1 MIRAERIT
9 AFASLVSVF
18 FMFSPAGA
26 NAATCYIDAVGG
38 SDANNGASQ
47 SSAWQTVGKVNGSTF
62 GPGDTILFKVGC
74 AWTSQLTI
82 KNSGN
87 AGNPIVIGSYGTGS
101 KPTIIGPAG
110 SSPVVSIDN
119 CQYIELTGLEIT
131 NADQTAS
138 GRKIGISL
146 GAGNVATQLR
156 HIIIK
161 NCYIHHIISAVN
173 NDNSL
178 RYTGAIIPRG
188 ARFDSLIIEDNIME
202 DVYAGIYFSGGGAV
216 RELPPTK
223 DNGSTNV
230 LVQRNSVKRGQGD
243 GIVIANCYGAKVQY
257 NFVDSCCKNGQLAFA
272 NIWGSWLTNCIYQF
286 NESAHSYPNAD
297 GEAFDDDWQCSNDT
311 FQYNYGHDNS
321 GGFFLLCSANYRT
334 PNPVLRY
341 NISQNDNWAY
351 CECGNNDA
359 LFLYNNTFYGIE
371 RNIKNGSYGLSSWF
385 RNNIFCRAN
394 AAIAYSGTTGYSN
407 NCYFQQGGTTP
418 ADPNK
423 ITADPM
429 FVSPGGAP
437 SSGTSLA
444 KLTQTLHA
452 AYAAYQLKPGSPCI
466 DKGMAIAGN
475 GGRDFGGMGLNGAP
489 DIGACE
495 FSGIVGAPAAALMR
509 KSGGMELKIIQAA
522 GGYTASVNPSS
533 ATNGPSFA
541 LFGIEGKR
549 ISGISNAFDQSG
561 NLRLGQL
568 KSGLYMAR
576 MQAGERNEYVR
587 FSATSQHP

>member
-1 MIRAERIT
+1 MIHSNRIT
-9 AFASLVSVF
+9 IAAFLVSVF
-18 FMFSPAGA
+18 SMLSPAVA
-26 NAATCYIDAVGG
+26 NNTTYYIDAAGG
-38 SDANNGASQ
+38 ADGNSGTSQ
-47 SSAWQTVGKVNGSTF
+47 TTAWQTVGKVNGSTF
-62 GPGDTILFKVGC
+62 GPGDKVLFKAGGS
-74 AWTSQLTI
+74 WTSQLTI
-82 KNSGN
+82 RNSGA
-87 AGNPIVIGSYGTGS
+87 AGNPIIIGSYATGP
-101 KPTIIGPAG
+101 KPKIIGPAG

-119 CQYIELTGLEIT
+119 CQYIELMDLEIT
-131 NADQTAS
+131 NADQTAA

-161 NCYIHHIISAVN
+161 NCYIHHIISAIN

-188 ARFDSLIIEDNIME
+188 ARYDSLIIEDNSME

-216 RELPPTK
+216 RELPPTQA
-223 DNGSTNV
+223 NGSSNV
-230 LVQRNSVKRGQGD
+230 IVQRNSVKRGQGD

-272 NIWGSWLTNCIYQF
+272 NIWGSWLTNCVYQF
-286 NESAHSYPNAD
+286 NESCHSFPNAD
-297 GEAFDDDWQCSNDT
+297 AEAFDDDWQCSNDT
-311 FQYNYGHDNS
+311 FQYNYGHNNS
-321 GGFFLLCSANYRT
+321 GGIFLLCSANYRT

-351 CECGNNDA
+351 CECGNYDA
-359 LFLYNNTFYGIE
+359 LFLYNNTYYGIE
-371 RNIKNGSYGLSSWF
+371 RNIKNGAYGLASWF
-385 RNNIFCRAN
+385 RNNIFYRAN
-394 AAIAYSGTTGYSN
+394 AAISYSGTTGYSN

-418 ADPNK
+418 TDPNK

-444 KLTQTLHA
+444 KLMQTLQA

-466 DKGMAIAGN
+466 DKGMAMAGN
-475 GGRDFGGMGLNGAP
+475 GGRDFGGAALNGIP
-489 DIGACE
+489 DVGACE
-495 FSGIVGAPAAALMR
+495 FNGIVGVPAAARMR
-509 KSGGMELKIIQAA
+509 TSEGMELKIMKTA
-522 GGYTASVNPSS
+522 GGYTASVNPAS
-533 ATNGPSFA
+533 AINGLSIA
-541 LFGIEGKR
+541 LFGIDGKR

-561 NLRLGQL
+561 NILLGQL

-576 MQAGERNEYVR
+576 LQLGERNEYMR
-587 FSATSQHP
+587 FSAK